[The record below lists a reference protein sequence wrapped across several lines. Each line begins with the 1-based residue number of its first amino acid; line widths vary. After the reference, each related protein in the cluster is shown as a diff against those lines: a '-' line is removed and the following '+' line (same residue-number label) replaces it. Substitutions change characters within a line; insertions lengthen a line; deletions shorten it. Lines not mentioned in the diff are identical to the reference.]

1 MLTTLSVASTDRY
14 GGLGPG
20 LGLRGADWGGAE
32 GFGGTKPIWGKAVWG
47 EGFRDG
53 GSIAGVGWG
62 GGGGA
67 AAASAL
73 SLARASRA
81 GRRARRVASR
91 RYWSLEK
98 VVEWQVADCPRG
110 YFCGSLYLL
119 SLWYCQAWVSAV
131 RRRRRVHSQ

>member
-1 MLTTLSVASTDRY
+1 MATGSGRW
-14 GGLGPG
+14 GPG
-20 LGLRGADWGGAE
+20 LASAGAGWGGAAA
-32 GFGGTKPIWGKAVWG
+32 GVDGTKPIWGEVVWG

-53 GSIAGVGWG
+53 GSIAGVGG
-62 GGGGA
+62 STCGVGSGA

-81 GRRARRVASR
+81 RQRARRVASR

-98 VVEWQVADCPRG
+98 AAEWQVADCPRG